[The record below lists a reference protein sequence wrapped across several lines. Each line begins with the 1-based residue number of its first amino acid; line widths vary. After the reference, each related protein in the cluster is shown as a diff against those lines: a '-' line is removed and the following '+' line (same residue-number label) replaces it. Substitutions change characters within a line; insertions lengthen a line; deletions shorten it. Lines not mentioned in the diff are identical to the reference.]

1 MRTIIHDLNSKQLKV
16 LNFKDDD
23 KLISAK
29 KCSNHCVGCFSCWI
43 KHPKHCVYKDD
54 YSSITNLIKDSDEL
68 VIISKCRYGCYNSK
82 VKMVLERCIGYV
94 LPYFTI
100 RDKRI
105 HHQVR
110 YNQELKFH
118 VIFCGDMLEEDKVVA
133 TTLVRANA
141 INLNS
146 NKYTVEFCNNI
157 VGINKCLL

>member
-54 YSSITNLIKDSDEL
+54 YSNITNSIKGSDEL

-82 VKMVLERCIGYV
+82 VKMVLERCISYV

-105 HHQVR
+105 HHRAR

-118 VIFCGDMLEEDKVVA
+118 VIFYGDMLEEDKVVA

-146 NKYTVEFCNNI
+146 NNYTVDFCNNI
-157 VGINKCLL
+157 GGISKCLL